1 MKKNIGLVLMVAGM
15 VSLAACGSESN
26 KNEVGSAADQA
37 EVVIGLDDTFVP
49 MGFRDKDGELTGF
62 DIELSQA
69 IFDLTDTKVKYPPI
83 DWARNE
89 AELDSGTIDKNWN
102 GYTKTTESED
112 KVFFSNK

>member
-49 MGFRDKDGELTGF
+49 MGFRDTDGELTGF
-62 DIELSQA
+62 DIE
-69 IFDLTDTKVKYPPI
+69 IYN
-83 DWARNE
+83 R
-89 AELDSGTIDKNWN
+89 
-102 GYTKTTESED
+102 
-112 KVFFSNK
+112 